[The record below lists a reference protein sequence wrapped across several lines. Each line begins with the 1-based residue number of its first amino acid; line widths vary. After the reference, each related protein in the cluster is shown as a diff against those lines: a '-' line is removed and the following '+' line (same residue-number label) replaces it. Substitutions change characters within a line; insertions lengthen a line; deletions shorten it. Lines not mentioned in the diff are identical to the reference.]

1 MAHGGAHHAALVESE
16 LKPQVASWAPASTN
30 SVGRARC
37 VPGDELRIE
46 SGVIEMRRF
55 NSRPEQGLIK
65 VRTTTF
71 HQNGKVV
78 KVLVSNLVVPR
89 RGPGGN
95 KRPLQ

>member
-1 MAHGGAHHAALVESE
+1 
-16 LKPQVASWAPASTN
+16 
-30 SVGRARC
+30 

-71 HQNGKVV
+71 HQDGKAVQ
-78 KVLVSNLVVPR
+78 VLVSNLVVPR

-95 KRPLQ
+95 KRAPQ